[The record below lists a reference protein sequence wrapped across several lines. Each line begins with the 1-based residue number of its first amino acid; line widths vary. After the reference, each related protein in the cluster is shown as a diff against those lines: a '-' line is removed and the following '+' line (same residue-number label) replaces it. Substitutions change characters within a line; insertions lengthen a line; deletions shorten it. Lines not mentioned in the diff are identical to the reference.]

1 METKIAITAHGFW
14 DFDGVATTDRL
25 RPFLEAV
32 GYQVQEWD
40 YGFTGLLGVRFLNG
54 KRAKELAGIAKQN
67 PGCVGIGHSNGCAL
81 LYRACTEH
89 AAPFS
94 QLVFINPA
102 LDEDVEFPSY
112 LKHIH
117 VWYSPHD
124 YPVKFAGLFYKHTW
138 GKMGQVGA
146 TRKDP
151 RVSNYNKESE
161 LFRIKSYTHL
171 DMFLP
176 EKLDYFGPIIVK
188 ELASYERR

>member
-1 METKIAITAHGFW
+1 MNTAITVHGFA
-14 DFDGVATTDRL
+14 DFSGIATTDRL

-32 GYQVQEWD
+32 GFQVEEFD

-54 KRAKELAGIAKQN
+54 KRAKELAGKTPKGA
-67 PGCVGIGHSNGCAL
+67 VGIGHSNGCAL
-81 LYRACTEH
+81 LYRACVEH

-112 LKHIH
+112 LECVH

-124 YPVKFAGLFYKHTW
+124 YPAKFAGLFYKHAW
-138 GKMGQVGA
+138 GAMGQRGA
-146 TRKDP
+146 ATTDP
-151 RVSNYNKESE
+151 RVTNYNKEDSRY
-161 LFRIKSYTHL
+161 RIKSYTHL

-176 EKLDYFGPIIVK
+176 EKLNYFGPLIV
-188 ELASYERR
+188 EALL